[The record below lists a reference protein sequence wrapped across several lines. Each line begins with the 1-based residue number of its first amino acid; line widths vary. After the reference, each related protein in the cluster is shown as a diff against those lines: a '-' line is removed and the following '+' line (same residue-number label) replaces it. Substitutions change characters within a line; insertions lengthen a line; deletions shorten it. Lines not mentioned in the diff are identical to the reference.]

1 MKTYEMQ
8 FTGRKV
14 GAIGKCYKIR
24 AQVFADSQK
33 KAVEKLYDRFEHITD
48 ATAKEISS
56 PFDSDCL
63 FDYANN
69 TAELHNHIRHHVES
83 LRRLID
89 RAAQELAKANKEWND
104 APDAEDHGLWIAP
117 DAEQF
122 TREMRTLAT
131 LDLVGRHL
139 DTINENERAQSA
151 RESEVANAK
160 S

>member
-1 MKTYEMQ
+1 
-8 FTGRKV
+8 
-14 GAIGKCYKIR
+14 
-24 AQVFADSQK
+24 
-33 KAVEKLYDRFEHITD
+33 
-48 ATAKEISS
+48 
-56 PFDSDCL
+56 
-63 FDYANN
+63 
-69 TAELHNHIRHHVES
+69 
-83 LRRLID
+83 
-89 RAAQELAKANKEWND
+89 LAKANKEWND

-139 DTINENERAQSA
+139 DTINENERAQAA